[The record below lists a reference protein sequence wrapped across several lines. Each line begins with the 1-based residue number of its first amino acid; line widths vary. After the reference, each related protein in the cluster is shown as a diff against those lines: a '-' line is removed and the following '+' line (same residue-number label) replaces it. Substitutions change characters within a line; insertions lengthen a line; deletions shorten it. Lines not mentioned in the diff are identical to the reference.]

1 MSAQQIIE
9 AIKELPPEQRA
20 EVVRFARRYE
30 TVPQLTPGELGTLAD
45 RLAEATDP
53 AEIARLDSAIVNG
66 FYGAK
71 IDA

>member
-1 MSAQQIIE
+1 MSAQQIID

-30 TVPQLTPGELGTLAD
+30 TVQQLTPGELGTLAD